1 MVLQNQADGYES
13 RLWHHKESSTVLRE
27 KSGTETIEGFELD
40 LQRLLAVTPSINI
53 NEIVLETNAF
63 ARMHKLR
70 LLRLSHLQLTGCYE
84 EFPRGLRWLCWIAF
98 PLDSIPIDFPLENL
112 VVLEMQYSSLR
123 QIWNGPKCL
132 PTLKSLDLSHSH
144 GITVST
150 DFSACANLEKLVLV
164 DCAGLIDVHGS
175 IGKLKRLV
183 CLNLKDCKNLRM
195 LPNKVSNLKLLETLV
210 ISGCTNLNRSSV
222 ELMRSMESLKVLE
235 MDGLCNWQSMT
246 TNIRMHKP
254 HGDCQYYQTSIQ
266 GLYQYGIVSTFLPG
280 NEVPGQFSHK
290 SREGS
295 SSSISFTV
303 PLHPNIRFRGLNIF
317 VVYANYDNI
326 YPMLSR
332 GDRFRNCRDFCISA
346 PFLTKVSNKSKG
358 LKWIYGPVCYGIP
371 GWGEDMIWLSHWK
384 LEDQL
389 EGGDEVIISV
399 CVQHDEFQF
408 EVKEWGVEVVQ
419 EEQEESMS
427 ITSTQDHTTDPHVIG
442 GDLST
447 YEVQKMPGT
456 YWLLSYTYATIENL
470 ALERPIL
477 FNNLIRDS
485 DEHTDKE
492 QEEEEKKGEHQML
505 TETRADSNNC
515 GDRVSKVLTI
525 VAGFIQFICSPIWCQ
540 RVNSSFS
547 FCGGRFN

>member
-144 GITVST
+144 GITYRY
-150 DFSACANLEKLVLV
+150 
-164 DCAGLIDVHGS
+164 
-175 IGKLKRLV
+175 KLKPLERV
-183 CLNLKDCKNLRM
+183 DAE
-195 LPNKVSNLKLLETLV
+195 VIKL
-210 ISGCTNLNRSSV
+210 S
-222 ELMRSMESLKVLE
+222 
-235 MDGLCNWQSMT
+235 GLCNWQSMT